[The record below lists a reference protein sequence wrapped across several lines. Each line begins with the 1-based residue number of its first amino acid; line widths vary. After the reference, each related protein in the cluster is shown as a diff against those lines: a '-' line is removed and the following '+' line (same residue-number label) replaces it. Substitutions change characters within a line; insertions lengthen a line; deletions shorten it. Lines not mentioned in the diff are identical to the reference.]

1 MNRYPLHPR
10 PQRWEARLSPTI
22 IRLFRKLRR
31 RKAANEQR
39 LVEVDVRGAEV
50 VRAAVDGGRGVLITP
65 NHPGHADAYAMFE
78 AADAAGSPFYFMS
91 AWQVFAMQGA
101 IGRWLLTRHGC
112 FSVDRE
118 GADKEAFRT
127 AVEVVRERREPLV
140 VFPEGE
146 VYHQNDRVTPFRDG
160 AAAIALSAAKKA
172 ARPIV
177 AIPCAIK
184 YAYLEDPTPALVE
197 LMGRLEAKVLWRPR
211 PELPLA
217 QRVYRFAEGLLA
229 LKEIEYLGET
239 LQGTIAARRLVLAD
253 HILRGIEERYGVRG
267 KGERGAPTPAPPPQS
282 RGREND
288 GAGAIPVR
296 VKEARAACLKR
307 LAEIE
312 EGSGGGE
319 GSESAPTP
327 APPPQ
332 SRGRGS
338 GGAVRQAHGRETS
351 VDQAQISSDL
361 DDLFLVVQAFSYP
374 GDYVDERPSVERLA
388 ETLDKF
394 EEDVLGAATATVRAP
409 RRAVVVFGEAV
420 EVGGGEGGGARDQ
433 SRPHPDPPPPS
444 DSAHDRPSRGREHS
458 GEGDGGE
465 RKKMTAGELTAI
477 LEGRVQELLDGIG

>member
-1 MNRYPLHPR
+1 M
-10 PQRWEARLSPTI
+10 
-22 IRLFRKLRR
+22 
-31 RKAANEQR
+31 
-39 LVEVDVRGAEV
+39 
-50 VRAAVDGGRGVLITP
+50 VRAAVAGGRGVLITP

-78 AADAAGSPFYFMS
+78 AGDAAGSPFYFMS
-91 AWQVFAMQGA
+91 AWQVFEMQGA

-127 AVEVVRERREPLV
+127 AVEVVREQREPLV

-160 AAAIALSAAKKA
+160 AAAIALSAARKA

-211 PELPLA
+211 PDLPLA

-239 LQGTIAARRLVLAD
+239 LQGTIATRRLVLAD
-253 HILRGIEERYGVRG
+253 HILSGIEERYGVRG
-267 KGERGAPTPAPPPQS
+267 RAERS
-282 RGREND
+282 D
-288 GAGAIPVR
+288 GASVQRGSANAGRDGVGRSEDAVRQTHDLSTSAGAMLPVR

-307 LAEIE
+307 LVEIE
-312 EGSGGGE
+312 EGGSGAGG
-319 GSESAPTP
+319 
-327 APPPQ
+327 
-332 SRGRGS
+332 GS
-338 GGAVRQAHGRETS
+338 GGAVRQAHGLETS
-351 VDQAQISSDL
+351 VDQAQIASDL

-388 ETLDKF
+388 ETLDKL

-409 RRAVVVFGEAV
+409 RRAVVVFGAAV

-433 SRPHPDPPPPS
+433 SRPHPDPPPPF
-444 DSAHDRPSRGREHS
+444 DSAHDRSSRGREHS
-458 GEGDGGE
+458 GDGAGGE
-465 RKKMTAGELTAI
+465 RKKLTAGELTAI

>member
-1 MNRYPLHPR
+1 
-10 PQRWEARLSPTI
+10 
-22 IRLFRKLRR
+22 
-31 RKAANEQR
+31 
-39 LVEVDVRGAEV
+39 VRGVEV
-50 VRAAVDGGRGVLITP
+50 VRAAVGRGEGVLITP

-78 AADAAGSPFYFMS
+78 AADAAGRPFYFMS
-91 AWQVFAMQGA
+91 AWQVFEMQGA
-101 IGRWLLTRHGC
+101 VGRWLLTRHGC

-160 AAAIALSAAKKA
+160 AAAIALSAARKA
-172 ARPIV
+172 ARRIV
-177 AIPCAIK
+177 AVPCAIK

-239 LQGTIAARRLVLAD
+239 LQGTIATRRLVLAD
-253 HILRGIEERYGVRG
+253 SILSGIEGRYGVRG
-267 KGERGAPTPAPPPQS
+267 KVERGDGAVRQAHGLTTSVERGSGDAQRGGVGRSDERAGKGAPTPAPPPQS
-282 RGREND
+282 RGRESD

-307 LAEIE
+307 LVEIE
-312 EGSGGGE
+312 EGSD
-319 GSESAPTP
+319 
-327 APPPQ
+327 
-332 SRGRGS
+332 
-338 GGAVRQAHGRETS
+338 GAVRQAHGLATS
-351 VDQAQISSDL
+351 VQLGSADAGRGASGEMSDRAQVAADL

-409 RRAVVVFGEAV
+409 RRAVVQFGEAV
-420 EVGGGEGGGARDQ
+420 EVGGGEE
-433 SRPHPDPPPPS
+433 S
-444 DSAHDRPSRGREHS
+444 
-458 GEGDGGE
+458 GGE
-465 RKKMTAGELTAI
+465 RKKLTAGELTAI
-477 LEGRVQELLDGIG
+477 LELRVQELLDGIG

>member
-1 MNRYPLHPR
+1 M
-10 PQRWEARLSPTI
+10 
-22 IRLFRKLRR
+22 
-31 RKAANEQR
+31 
-39 LVEVDVRGAEV
+39 RGAEV

-78 AADAAGSPFYFMS
+78 AADAAGRPFYFMS

-160 AAAIALSAAKKA
+160 AAAIALSAARKA

-211 PELPLA
+211 PDLPLA

-267 KGERGAPTPAPPPQS
+267 KGERS
-282 RGREND
+282 D
-288 GAGAIPVR
+288 GASVQRGSANAGRDGVGRSEDAVRQTHDLSTSAGAMLPVR

-307 LAEIE
+307 LAEME
-312 EGSGGGE
+312 EGRGGGE

-338 GGAVRQAHGRETS
+338 EDAVRQAHGLETS
-351 VDQAQISSDL
+351 VQRLGGDAERGGSGETSDRAQVAADL

-409 RRAVVVFGEAV
+409 RRAVVQFGDAV
-420 EVGGGEGGGARDQ
+420 EVGGGEGGSARDQ
-433 SRPHPDPPPPS
+433 SRPHPDPPPPF